1 MIKVENVKYLPA
13 QKRHAMLTCLALI
26 VKADEDINDKENEE
40 VLFQIQHI
48 LDLSPEEIKKGM
60 MKPADWKRVLDSMSS
75 DELAILG
82 ILMGRI
88 AGSDG
93 RIDHREINSIK
104 SILKIARLNPEII
117 QAIIDNIEVK

>member
-1 MIKVENVKYLPA
+1 
-13 QKRHAMLTCLALI
+13 MLTCLALI
-26 VKADEDINDKENEE
+26 VKADENITDKENEE

-75 DELAILG
+75 EELAILG

-93 RIDHREINSIK
+93 RIDHREIDSIK

>member
-1 MIKVENVKYLPA
+1 
-13 QKRHAMLTCLALI
+13 
-26 VKADEDINDKENEE
+26 
-40 VLFQIQHI
+40 
-48 LDLSPEEIKKGM
+48 
-60 MKPADWKRVLDSMSS
+60 MSS
-75 DELAILG
+75 EELAILG

-93 RIDHREINSIK
+93 RIDRREIDSIK